1 MKTNNL
7 ENQIREKL
15 NSREINPTEMAWD
28 RLDAMLTV
36 VEEKKSKKGFSWLF
50 IAACFLGM
58 LTVGTLIY
66 KLNLNDIKIENEV
79 VNEQKKSN
87 SNDNLNS
94 NDSSNEL
101 IINENVKITVDKKQ
115 QIVLQSS
122 QNNKIQ
128 NQNLQSKN
136 QNLNNKTIINQKTT
150 EKNEIE
156 KLNQSNEILV
166 QIENK
171 ILQNKE
177 IVTSNSK
184 VDVSSEALLASVDKA
199 RKSVK
204 QSKVTVNANSLLS
217 QINGEINTDYR
228 ETRFQKLKR
237 NFETVKVAV
246 ANRNNQK
253 EVQ

>member
-101 IINENVKITVDKKQ
+101 IINENVEITVDKKQ

-156 KLNQSNEILV
+156 KLNQSNEVLV

-177 IVTSNSK
+177 IVTSNSN

-204 QSKVTVNANSLLS
+204 QSKVTVNANNLLS

>member
-15 NSREINPTEMAWD
+15 NSREIKPTEMAWD

-36 VEEKKSKKGFSWLF
+36 AEEKKSKKGFSWLF

-66 KLNLNDIKIENEV
+66 KLNTNEIKIENEV

-94 NDSSNEL
+94 YDSSNEL
-101 IINENVKITVDKKQ
+101 IINEDVEIPVDKKQ

-122 QNNKIQ
+122 QNNKIE
-128 NQNLQSKN
+128 NKNLQSKN

-156 KLNQSNEILV
+156 KLNQSDEVVV

-177 IVTSNSK
+177 IVTSNSN

-204 QSKVTVNANSLLS
+204 QSKVTVNASSLLS

-246 ANRNNQK
+246 ANRNNLK

>member
-15 NSREINPTEMAWD
+15 NSREIKPTEMAWD

-36 VEEKKSKKGFSWLF
+36 AEEKKSKKGFSWLF

-66 KLNLNDIKIENEV
+66 KLNSTKIKIENEV
-79 VNEQKKSN
+79 VNEQKKN
-87 SNDNLNS
+87 KSNDNLNS
-94 NDSSNEL
+94 NDSSNES
-101 IINENVKITVDKKQ
+101 IINEVVEIPVDKKQ

-156 KLNQSNEILV
+156 KLNQSNEVLV

-177 IVTSNSK
+177 IVTSNPTI
-184 VDVSSEALLASVDKA
+184 DVSSEALLASVDKA

-246 ANRNNQK
+246 ANRNNLK

>member
-101 IINENVKITVDKKQ
+101 IINENVEITVDKKQ

-156 KLNQSNEILV
+156 KLNQSNEVVV

-177 IVTSNSK
+177 IVTSNSN

-204 QSKVTVNANSLLS
+204 QSKVTVNANNLLS

>member
-177 IVTSNSK
+177 IVTSNSN

>member
-15 NSREINPTEMAWD
+15 NSREIKPTEMAWD

-66 KLNLNDIKIENEV
+66 KLNSTKIKIENEV
-79 VNEQKKSN
+79 VNEQKKN
-87 SNDNLNS
+87 KSNDNLNS
-94 NDSSNEL
+94 NDSSNES
-101 IINENVKITVDKKQ
+101 IINEVVEIPVDKKQ

-122 QNNKIQ
+122 QNNKIE
-128 NQNLQSKN
+128 NKNLQSKN

-156 KLNQSNEILV
+156 KLNQSNEVLV

-177 IVTSNSK
+177 IVTSNPTI
-184 VDVSSEALLASVDKA
+184 DVSSEALLASVDKA

-246 ANRNNQK
+246 ANRNNLK

>member
-101 IINENVKITVDKKQ
+101 IINENVEITVDKKQ

-204 QSKVTVNANSLLS
+204 QSKVTVNANNLLS

>member
-15 NSREINPTEMAWD
+15 NSREIKPTEMAWD

-36 VEEKKSKKGFSWLF
+36 AEEKKSKKGFSWLF

-66 KLNLNDIKIENEV
+66 KLNTNEIKIENEV

-94 NDSSNEL
+94 YDSSNEL
-101 IINENVKITVDKKQ
+101 IINEDVEIPVDKKQ

-122 QNNKIQ
+122 QNNKIE
-128 NQNLQSKN
+128 NKNLQSKN

-156 KLNQSNEILV
+156 KLNQSDEVVV

-177 IVTSNSK
+177 IVASNSN

-204 QSKVTVNANSLLS
+204 QSKVTVNASSLLS

-246 ANRNNQK
+246 ANRNNLK